1 MRSQLVS
8 TGRGTYLVEEAEYEP
23 SWPNNS
29 ALALHSACHYN
40 ILTSTY
46 KGERQ
51 GGSGARPEADEE
63 IARALAMQSVTQSAK
78 VNATTAATQL
88 RNAHMQQLK
97 AVEDWAALHGE
108 DPQIARVDALDKH
121 GKKAIASASGMMIL
135 PARDTT
141 KVELIGLATA
151 AYPPDLKGPSEEDA
165 AEAAET
171 AAAAAAPAAEAATA
185 EAAPAAELAA
195 AATAA
200 EAAGP
205 SSAPEKGDEAPAAA
219 TRKRAKPD
227 AGAAGQT
234 APKRRLLSGKWI
246 AS

>member
-1 MRSQLVS
+1 
-8 TGRGTYLVEEAEYEP
+8 
-23 SWPNNS
+23 
-29 ALALHSACHYN
+29 
-40 ILTSTY
+40 
-46 KGERQ
+46 
-51 GGSGARPEADEE
+51 
-63 IARALAMQSVTQSAK
+63 MQSVTQSAK
-78 VNATTAATQL
+78 ANATTAATQL

-151 AYPPDLKGPSEEDA
+151 AYPPGLKGPYEEEDA

-234 APKRRLLSGKWI
+234 ALKRRLLSGKWI